1 MTSTDLTIRQDQTE
15 WTPAQV
21 AALQQLGVADASDA
35 DLAVFLHQAQR
46 TGLDP
51 FARQLYMIGR
61 YDRRSGRTKQTI
73 QTGIDGL
80 RLVAARR
87 AERMGVPLSISAAEY
102 ADPRTGNFRPV
113 LPAGTMPLAARVTVR
128 LGEGTYEAVAYLS
141 EYAQT
146 GRDGSPMGMWARMP
160 MTMLAKCA
168 EAQALRKACP
178 MDLSGIYTAEEMQQ
192 ADQAAADRPQRPA
205 QSSGQSQQVASS
217 GRERLVAEWLTVHG
231 YDSSPA
237 TVQRLVA
244 EAEKAGIDATPDAYR
259 AWLDGQLANASASS
273 TGEAVDA
280 EVINVDVDV
289 EDTTIDAMDG
299 AEIIGEETVA

>member
-1 MTSTDLTIRQDQTE
+1 MTGTDLTIRADQTE

-21 AALQQLGVADASDA
+21 AALQQLGVADASPA

-102 ADPRTGNFRPV
+102 ADPRTGDFRPV
-113 LPAGTMPLAARVTVR
+113 LPAGVAPLAARVTVR
-128 LGEGTYEAVAYLS
+128 LGDGTYEATAYLS

-146 GRDGSPMGMWARMP
+146 GRDGSPTGMWARMP
-160 MTMLAKCA
+160 MTMLGKCA

-192 ADQAAADRPQRPA
+192 ADQAAAAEQPQPQPA
-205 QSSGQSQQVASS
+205 QGAPS
-217 GRERLVAEWLTVHG
+217 GRERLIAEWLTVHR
-231 YDSSPA
+231 YDSSDA
-237 TVQRLVA
+237 TVQRLAA
-244 EAEKAGIDATPDAYR
+244 EAEAAGVDATPDAYR
-259 AWLDGQLANASASS
+259 AWLDSQLAASTADSD
-273 TGEAVDA
+273 TVDAVDA
-280 EVINVDVDV
+280 EVVDDDGVDV
-289 EDTTIDAMDG
+289 EDTTTDAMDG